1 MADLSDFFENKIGD
15 HMLRNQ
21 AYTPPATVYV
31 ALFTASTG
39 LEANSGVTGEVTG
52 GSYARQS
59 ISLSAF
65 SAGASSNSADITFPT
80 ATADWGV
87 VTHAAI
93 VDHATNTTWGTNVNV
108 LMWDALV
115 ASKTVNNGDTFKFLA
130 GELDVTFT

>member
-1 MADLSDFFENKIGD
+1 MSDLSDFFENKIGD

-31 ALFTASTG
+31 ALFTAATG
-39 LEANSGVTGEVTG
+39 LEANNPTAEVAG

-59 ISLSAF
+59 VSLSAF
-65 SAGASSNSADITFPT
+65 SGGASSNSADVTFPT

-87 VTHAAI
+87 VTHAAL
-93 VDHATNTTWGTNVNV
+93 VDHGTNTNWGTGVNV
-108 LMWDALV
+108 LMWDALA

-130 GELDVTFT
+130 GQLEVSFA